1 MAKPR
6 SVENITVADTAKW
19 VAMYRAI
26 ESERPD
32 AIFHDPLA
40 RRLAGERG
48 EAILNSMPSAR
59 MFGWPMIVRTAV
71 IDDLVMQVL
80 ARDGIDLVVNLAAG
94 FDARPYRMELPAT
107 LQWVEVDYPQ
117 TIEEKT
123 QLLAGET
130 PRCKVERIGADL
142 ADVQARRNL
151 FDRIGAMGSKGL
163 VITEG
168 LMVYLD
174 SEEAARF
181 AQDLA
186 QQPVFKLWI
195 TDIVSPF
202 VIRMMRRTWSRRL
215 SAAPFRFAP
224 AEGAKFYAS
233 YGWLLEQYR
242 SIFLES
248 RRLGREGSMA
258 WLWRLLFPRV
268 IKQEATRREGPM
280 TGTIL
285 LSRRT

>member
-1 MAKPR
+1 MPKARPAG
-6 SVENITVADTAKW
+6 NITVADTAKW

-32 AIFHDPLA
+32 AIFRDPLA

-48 EAILNSMPSAR
+48 EAIFNSIPSAR
-59 MFGWPMIVRTAV
+59 VFGWPMIVRTAV

-80 ARDGIDLVVNLAAG
+80 TRNNVDLVVNLAAG
-94 FDARPYRMELPAT
+94 FDARPYRMELPAA
-107 LQWVEVDYPQ
+107 LKWVEVDYPQ

-123 QLLAGET
+123 KLLAGET
-130 PRCKVERIGADL
+130 PRCKLERIGADL
-142 ADVQARRNL
+142 ADVQARLHL
-151 FDRIGAMGSKGL
+151 FDRIGAMGTKGL
-163 VITEG
+163 IITEG

-174 SEEAARF
+174 SEDVARF

-186 QQPVFKLWI
+186 QQASFRLWI

-202 VIRMMRRTWSRRL
+202 VIKMMRRTWSRHL
-215 SAAPFRFAP
+215 TQAPFRFAP
-224 AEGAKFYAS
+224 KDGATFYAQ
-233 YGWLLEQYR
+233 YGWTLEQYR
-242 SIFLES
+242 SVFLES
-248 RRLGREGSMA
+248 RRLGREGKLA

-280 TGTIL
+280 TGTL
-285 LSRRT
+285 LLARRT

>member
-1 MAKPR
+1 MAKARPGG
-6 SVENITVADTAKW
+6 NITVADTAKW

-48 EAILNSMPSAR
+48 EAIFNAVPRAR
-59 MFGWPMIVRTAV
+59 TFGSPMIVRTAV
-71 IDDLVMQVL
+71 IDDLLMQAL
-80 ARDGIDLVVNLAAG
+80 AQHGVDLVVNLAAG
-94 FDARPYRMELPAT
+94 FDTRPYRMPLPAT

-117 TIEEKT
+117 TMEEKAK
-123 QLLAGET
+123 LLEGEA
-130 PRCKVERIGADL
+130 PGCKLERIGADL
-142 ADVQARRNL
+142 SNAQARPSL
-151 FDRIGAMGSKGL
+151 FDRIGAMGTKGL

-168 LMVYLD
+168 LLVYLD
-174 SEEAARF
+174 SDDVRPF

-186 QQPVFKLWI
+186 RQPAFGLWI

-202 VIRMMRRTWSRRL
+202 VVKMMRLMWSRRL
-215 SAAPFRFAP
+215 ARAAFRFGP
-224 AEGAKFYAS
+224 PEGAAFFAP
-233 YGWLLEQYR
+233 YGWRLEQYR
-242 SIFLES
+242 SIFVES
-248 RRLGREGSMA
+248 RRLRREAPMA
-258 WLWRLLFPRV
+258 WSFPLLFPRAA
-268 IKQEATRREGPM
+268 KQEATRREGPM